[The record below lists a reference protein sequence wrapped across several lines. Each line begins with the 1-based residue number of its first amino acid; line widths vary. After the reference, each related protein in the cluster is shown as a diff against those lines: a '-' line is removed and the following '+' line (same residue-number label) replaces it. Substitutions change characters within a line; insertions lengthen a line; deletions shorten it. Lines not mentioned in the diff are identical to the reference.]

1 MLAFGVELVRQ
12 LRAGDR
18 IYLSGELGAGK
29 TTLVRGMLRGL
40 GHQGAVKSPT
50 FTLVEPYDVAGHTIY
65 HFDLYRINSP
75 MELVSAG
82 LEDYLAPQ
90 AICLVE
96 WPERGAGVLPEP
108 DIELKLDLRDQDRL
122 LNLNAKTA
130 RGEEI
135 LAALATAG
143 NRQTS
148 GGLNCNPIK

>member
-1 MLAFGVELVRQ
+1 MLAFGAKLARQ

-18 IYLSGELGAGK
+18 IYLGGELGAGK

-40 GHQGAVKSPT
+40 GHQGVVKSPT

-65 HFDLYRINSP
+65 HFDLYRISNP
-75 MELVSAG
+75 MELVSVG

-122 LNLNAKTA
+122 LNLNAKTT

-135 LAALATAG
+135 LAALATA
-143 NRQTS
+143 
-148 GGLNCNPIK
+148 

>member
-1 MLAFGVELVRQ
+1 MLGFGAELARQ

-29 TTLVRGMLRGL
+29 TTLVRGILRGL

-50 FTLVEPYDVAGHTIY
+50 FTLVEPYDVAGYTIY
-65 HFDLYRINSP
+65 HFDLYRINSH

-108 DIELKLDLRDQDRL
+108 DIELQLDLRDQDRL
-122 LNLNAKTA
+122 LNLKVKTA

-135 LAALATAG
+135 LAALTTA
-143 NRQTS
+143 
-148 GGLNCNPIK
+148 

>member
-1 MLAFGVELVRQ
+1 MLAFGAALAKQ

-29 TTLVRGMLRGL
+29 TTLVRGVLRAL

-50 FTLVEPYDVAGHTIY
+50 FTLVEPYELADITIY

-75 MELVSAG
+75 SELTAMG
-82 LEDYLAPQ
+82 LEDYFAPR
-90 AICLVE
+90 AICLLE
-96 WPERGAGVLPEP
+96 WPERGEGVLPEP
-108 DIELKLDLRDQDRL
+108 DIALALAWVNKGRS

-135 LAALATAG
+135 LRTMAG
-143 NRQTS
+143 WQPQSSN
-148 GGLNCNPIK
+148 

>member
-1 MLAFGVELVRQ
+1 MLAFGAELARQ

-29 TTLVRGMLRGL
+29 TTLVRGLLRGL

-50 FTLVEPYDVAGHTIY
+50 FTLVEPYELAGFTIY
-65 HFDLYRINSP
+65 HFDLYRIKSP
-75 MELVSAG
+75 LELMDMG
-82 LEDYLAPQ
+82 LEDYLAPH
-90 AICLVE
+90 AICLLE

-108 DIELKLDLRDQDRL
+108 DITLTLGLNNHGRL

-135 LAALATAG
+135 LGAMADW
-143 NRQTS
+143 R
-148 GGLNCNPIK
+148 P